1 MANYLT
7 GVPLLPP
14 GLYRD
19 RRSFGQA
26 VRRARVAGVL
36 ATYERDLRM
45 GRTAVLTDG
54 TVLTYESQYQ
64 SLVRAS

>member
-7 GVPLLPP
+7 GVPLLPV

-26 VRRARVAGVL
+26 VRRARVAGRLVRYDRHRL
-36 ATYERDLRM
+36 GYWRRAE
-45 GRTAVLTDG
+45 LTSG
-54 TVLTYESQYQ
+54 SVLTYTHPTLEA
-64 SLVRAS
+64 R